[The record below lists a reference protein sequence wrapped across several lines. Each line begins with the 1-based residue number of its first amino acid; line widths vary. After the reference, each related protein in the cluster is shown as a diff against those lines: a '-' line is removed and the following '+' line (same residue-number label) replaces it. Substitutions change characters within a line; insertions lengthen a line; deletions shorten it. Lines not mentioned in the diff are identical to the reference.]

1 MKIQVSWD
9 VTSWS
14 TGKELPTVFLNVGII
29 TVYCI
34 LLHRF
39 ENFKCRADVRG
50 RIEARRFV
58 AVHLRV
64 INELFHASAVH
75 LVKGTQRSAN
85 SPLGIEPWAYCC
97 WWPVKPLLTLYCAA
111 RDNENVSVGTTRIR
125 KTMAVMER
133 QVQPAVTPMKY
144 VLKIRRVH
152 RRPPCAPS
160 CSNWM
165 VSWPFPLISLC
176 CW

>member
-1 MKIQVSWD
+1 MVFYTF
-9 VTSWS
+9 VT
-14 TGKELPTVFLNVGII
+14 VC
-29 TVYCI
+29 CI
-34 LLHRF
+34 LLRRF

-50 RIEARRFV
+50 RIEAWRFV
-58 AVHLRV
+58 AGHLRV
-64 INELFHASAVH
+64 INEQFHVSVVH
-75 LVKGTQRSAN
+75 RMKGAKKNAN

-97 WWPVKPLLTLYCAA
+97 WWPVKSLLTLSCAA
-111 RDNENVSVGTTRIR
+111 RDNEFPSVGTTRLR
-125 KTMAVMER
+125 KTKAAIER
-133 QVQPAVTPMKY
+133 QVQPAITSMKF
-144 VLKIRRVH
+144 VLKMRVH